1 MFSVALICTANRCRS
16 VMAHAI
22 FVAEAKQRQ
31 IPVDVFSAGV
41 FDFRGQP
48 PIRETTSTCEINK
61 TRAPDEIAT
70 WVRDLPLRSID
81 RFLVMEQ
88 LHADVLIYE
97 YGVSPDRVRLLGLFD
112 PRNRGREI
120 DDPFGQSDAV
130 YQAQYE
136 LIRDCIVNYL
146 DSREVSTTSR

>member
-1 MFSVALICTANRCRS
+1 
-16 VMAHAI
+16 MAHAI
-22 FVAEAKQRQ
+22 FVAEAEQRRL
-31 IPVDVFSAGV
+31 PVDVFSAGV

-81 RFLVMEQ
+81 LFLVMEQ

-97 YGVSPDRVRLLGLFD
+97 HGVPPARVRLLGLFD
-112 PRNRGREI
+112 PCSRGREI
-120 DDPFGQSDAV
+120 DDPFGHSDAV

-146 DSREVSTTSR
+146 DNHEVSTTSR